1 MLLCDG
7 CDNGYHTYCTVP
19 PIEVVP
25 EGDWFCKDCEKELNS
40 TGGKGVNTNSAE
52 SKKGATKARRRKS
65 RWSSGVA
72 TTKKKSVKKKLLES
86 DAEDKEGKDK
96 ENENDNED
104 EEKEKVDDAMEV
116 DKEPTEEPSP
126 GPSRIPDLTPSS
138 PRPVREATLPMSNNT
153 QEDLV
158 APSVPTGVRIDNNK
172 VMQWMNDLIRVT
184 EGFTVEK
191 LERIYTAMAKVIRR
205 YRSLTDRTDLP
216 TDLQAELEV
225 VKSQERDFGQRQRDA
240 EFARQRR

>member
-86 DAEDKEGKDK
+86 DAEDKEEKDK
-96 ENENDNED
+96 ENDNED
-104 EEKEKVDDAMEV
+104 EEKEKVADDAMEV
-116 DKEPTEEPSP
+116 DKDLTEEPSP